1 MVSPLNPVQG
11 PPPRR
16 HHSFTGP
23 LVLIIVG
30 IVFLMGT
37 MGMLNWFSLGQWFAH
52 YWPVLLIVW
61 GIIKLIEYERAKREG
76 VRSAGLGAGG
86 IFLLLLLI
94 VFGLMATQASRFNW
108 EALRDQIDANGGDF
122 PFFGHTYNYED
133 QVQHAFPAGSS
144 LRVVDDRGA
153 VNLTISTDDQIHVM
167 VHKRVT
173 AERQEEADKWNAGT
187 KPQITVS
194 GNELTVNADTQGAGD
209 HPVTSDLEISVPRK
223 AAAMIA
229 TRHGDVSVLGRDGD
243 IDISSQHGDVSV
255 SDINGKVNLN
265 LDHSSA
271 RVSQVASD
279 VTIEGRADDVSIED
293 IKGAVHLNGD
303 FTESV
308 KLAKIAKP
316 VSFKSART
324 DMEFSKLDG
333 DLDLDS
339 GDLEV
344 NDITGPVRLETR
356 AKDIR
361 VSGVSGDL
369 RLQDQDGAVEV
380 HVTKV
385 GSMEVDNRQGDIQI
399 YLPDRASF
407 QVDAHARNGEI
418 HSDFSELKIS
428 NTDDEGTASGS
439 VGSGGPRLTLTN
451 EHGTIEIHKGSTV
464 AEVPAAP
471 HAPKA
476 PASPAAPEATEN

>member
-1 MVSPLNPVQG
+1 
-11 PPPRR
+11 
-16 HHSFTGP
+16 
-23 LVLIIVG
+23 
-30 IVFLMGT
+30 
-37 MGMLNWFSLGQWFAH
+37 
-52 YWPVLLIVW
+52 
-61 GIIKLIEYERAKREG
+61 
-76 VRSAGLGAGG
+76 
-86 IFLLLLLI
+86 
-94 VFGLMATQASRFNW
+94 
-108 EALRDQIDANGGDF
+108 
-122 PFFGHTYNYED
+122 
-133 QVQHAFPAGSS
+133 
-144 LRVVDDRGA
+144 
-153 VNLTISTDDQIHVM
+153 
-167 VHKRVT
+167 
-173 AERQEEADKWNAGT
+173 
-187 KPQITVS
+187 
-194 GNELTVNADTQGAGD
+194 
-209 HPVTSDLEISVPRK
+209 
-223 AAAMIA
+223 MIA

-324 DMEFSKLDG
+324 AMEFSKLDG

-380 HVTKV
+380 HVNKV

-407 QVDAHARNGEI
+407 QVDAHARKMCIRDRPWRVAITAAALRGTEI
-418 HSDFSELKIS
+418 SRSLV
-428 NTDDEGTASGS
+428 TGW
-439 VGSGGPRLTLTN
+439 
-451 EHGTIEIHKGSTV
+451 
-464 AEVPAAP
+464 
-471 HAPKA
+471 
-476 PASPAAPEATEN
+476 SPAPWVSAFTVSSLPLTVI

>member
-1 MVSPLNPVQG
+1 V
-11 PPPRR
+11 
-16 HHSFTGP
+16 
-23 LVLIIVG
+23 
-30 IVFLMGT
+30 
-37 MGMLNWFSLGQWFAH
+37 
-52 YWPVLLIVW
+52 
-61 GIIKLIEYERAKREG
+61 
-76 VRSAGLGAGG
+76 
-86 IFLLLLLI
+86 
-94 VFGLMATQASRFNW
+94 
-108 EALRDQIDANGGDF
+108 
-122 PFFGHTYNYED
+122 
-133 QVQHAFPAGSS
+133 
-144 LRVVDDRGA
+144 
-153 VNLTISTDDQIHVM
+153 
-167 VHKRVT
+167 
-173 AERQEEADKWNAGT
+173 
-187 KPQITVS
+187 
-194 GNELTVNADTQGAGD
+194 
-209 HPVTSDLEISVPRK
+209 
-223 AAAMIA
+223 IA
-229 TRHGDVSVLGRDGD
+229 TRRGDVSVLGRDGD

-380 HVTKV
+380 HVNKL

-418 HSDFSELKIS
+418 HSDFNELKIS
-428 NTDDEGTASGS
+428 NSDDEGTASGA

-464 AEVPAAP
+464 AEVPAVP
-471 HAPKA
+471 HVPKA
-476 PASPAAPEATEN
+476 PAAPAAPEPTEN